1 MPSDDNQ
8 NSSRATDLS
17 RRRILA
23 ISGGGLATGI
33 AGCSTGNTEPTTGG
47 SDGGSD
53 GSGSDGGS
61 GTDEEQDWSGTP
73 LDTTFT
79 TSQPAT
85 LPPDI
90 QFNPYNQEG
99 GFPRDGQQL
108 EYTSMA
114 AMLTKTQERYP
125 IALSDY
131 SLDGNTATIE
141 LNDWFTWSNGD
152 DVTAKDLETQ
162 FILAKEMG
170 YPYVGDATDIQQTGD
185 YTVELTLDSSK
196 NAQIYWSKFLKFGAV
211 RPRRLH
217 TPHSRFK
224 QFREMFEDASSDS
237 AREDAVAELG
247 TYAPEEPIGNGPYH
261 LNPERTTEEKMV
273 YERNDDYPLAKVQE
287 QFADE
292 LDYDVSNWPEENHIP
307 EWEVVYSGERKTEL
321 ILSDTLDSAGLTT
334 ITPELRNESPEH
346 MDFLSIP
353 VYGGTNLVMNLGDD
367 IFGRRRVREAIAH
380 LIPYDQAGQIMY
392 GELSQPDT
400 LQTSLP
406 SSVEDAW
413 LSEDFRGNLTKHEL
427 NREKAAALL
436 REEGFSREGGTWYDE
451 NGDQIT
457 GGSIPIPASLSQ
469 KVKAFNAIAQSIT
482 DFGIKTDVATS
493 DWSGWS
499 DAMDKRDYKMAHSYM
514 GGGPHPQGALTS
526 AFGESWWKTNRE
538 FYEGEEITVPSM
550 DGSGGTMTLD
560 PAKLYDQLQND
571 LSRSEQEEMVQK
583 LAWAFN
589 QDLPFIGLTFKD
601 AAQFRTDDHWQQPQ
615 RDDKMS
621 RTPGARYL
629 QMYAGLLQPKFEN

>member
-1 MPSDDNQ
+1 MINDDNH
-8 NSSRATDLS
+8 NGNRATDLS

-23 ISGGGLATGI
+23 LSGVGLATGL
-33 AGCSTGNTEPTTGG
+33 AGCSDGDSETNADG
-47 SDGGSD
+47 SDGSSSDDGGSD
-53 GSGSDGGS
+53 
-61 GTDEEQDWSGTP
+61 TTQDWGGTP
-73 LDTTFT
+73 LDAAFT

-90 QFNPYNQEG
+90 QFNPYNQNG
-99 GFPRDGQQL
+99 GFPRDGQHF
-108 EYTSMA
+108 EFVSMA
-114 AMLTKTQERYP
+114 AMLTKTQEEYP

-131 SLDGNTATIE
+131 SLDGKTATIE
-141 LNDWFTWSNGD
+141 LNDWFTWSNGE

-162 FILAKEMG
+162 FILAREMG
-170 YPYVGDATDIQQTGD
+170 YPYVDEDTEVQQTGD
-185 YTVELTLDSSK
+185 YTVELTLDSEV
-196 NAQIYWSKFLKFGAV
+196 NPQIYWAGFFKFGAV
-211 RPRRLH
+211 RPRRIH
-217 TPHSRFK
+217 TPHSEFK
-224 QFREMFEDASSDS
+224 QYREMFEDATTDS
-237 AREDAVAELG
+237 ARQDVVSELG
-247 TYAPEEPIGNGPYH
+247 TWQPEEPVGNGPYH

-273 YERNDDYPLAKVQE
+273 YERNDDYPVAKVQE
-287 QFADE
+287 QFAEE
-292 LDYDVSNWPEENHIP
+292 LDYDVSMWPEENHIP

-334 ITPELRNESPEH
+334 ITPELRNQSPEH

-353 VYGGTNLVMNLGDD
+353 VFGGTNLVPNLGDD
-367 IFGRRRVREAIAH
+367 IFGRRRVRQAVAY

-400 LQTSLP
+400 AQTSLP
-406 SSVEDAW
+406 PSVAEAW
-413 LSEDFRGNLTKHEL
+413 LSDDFSDKLTQYEL
-427 NREKAAALL
+427 NREKAASLL
-436 REEGFSREGGTWYDE
+436 REEGFSREDGTWYDE
-451 NGDQIT
+451 NGDQIE
-457 GGSIPIPASLSQ
+457 GGSIPIPATLSQ
-469 KVKAFNAIAQSIT
+469 KVKAFNAIAQSLT

-499 DAMDKRDYKMAHSYM
+499 DAMDKRDYKLAHSYM
-514 GGGPHPQGALTS
+514 GGGPHPRSALTS

-538 FYEGEEITVPSM
+538 FYEGKEITIPSIEN
-550 DGSGGTMTLD
+550 SNGTMTVR
-560 PAKLYDQLQND
+560 PTELYDQLENN
-571 LSRSEQEEMVQK
+571 LSVSKQEELVQK

-601 AAQFRTDDHWQQPQ
+601 AAQFRTDDHWQQPP